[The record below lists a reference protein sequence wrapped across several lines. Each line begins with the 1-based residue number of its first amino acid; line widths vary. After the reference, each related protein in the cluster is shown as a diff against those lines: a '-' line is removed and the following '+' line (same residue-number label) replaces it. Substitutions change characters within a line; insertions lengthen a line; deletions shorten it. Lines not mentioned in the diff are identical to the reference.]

1 MLGPLL
7 PSQTTLS
14 WAPTACAERG
24 KQAGGGFVIT
34 INTTT
39 IIIYINLIILFMT
52 IINSS
57 NQWIVKYFKS
67 FWMVYFELFT
77 VDYLNHHHYH
87 LHNPHNVQVLQKLN
101 FIVEIN
107 LSQMDSL
114 SFPRWTPSNSQALV
128 PATLSQI
135 LFQSSGFPDQLRDK
149 TNDDQLQTREEPYFT
164 TANKEFLSC
173 SCLGDPTSL
182 FFLLFVKPSFL
193 QHS

>member
-1 MLGPLL
+1 
-7 PSQTTLS
+7 
-14 WAPTACAERG
+14 
-24 KQAGGGFVIT
+24 
-34 INTTT
+34 
-39 IIIYINLIILFMT
+39 
-52 IINSS
+52 
-57 NQWIVKYFKS
+57 
-67 FWMVYFELFT
+67 MVYFELFT

-164 TANKEFLSC
+164 AANKEFLSF
-173 SCLGDPTSL
+173 SCLEDPTSL
-182 FFLLFVKPSFL
+182 FFSFVCETFLFATFINAA
-193 QHS
+193 